1 MLFGFNRGIRPFYA
15 AHLFDD
21 VSRGSVL
28 CLLDASF
35 EKRFPQR
42 HNSIFYAKIEDHGVR
57 WGDMGQILARLRRSV
72 ASRVAQDLPYWVMCP
87 ALYRLTCMA
96 LEMGCEAGACFSVA
110 GFMSCIR
117 GSGGQFPPIYF
128 SEPKKIKARVPR
140 HAHLSLPF
148 TPVKLSRFLPP
159 PSKNGDAP
167 SPPPRKLYPPLRR
180 GNKYFSQR

>member
-1 MLFGFNRGIRPFYA
+1 MRIARWNAFVASCKATMPPSGKCPCQFAPATAMVDKFVETTN
-15 AHLFDD
+15 

-28 CLLDASF
+28 SLLNASF

-128 SEPKKIKARVPR
+128 SEQKKLEKTAKTR
-140 HAHLSLPF
+140 LP
-148 TPVKLSRFLPP
+148 
-159 PSKNGDAP
+159 A
-167 SPPPRKLYPPLRR
+167 
-180 GNKYFSQR
+180 GNKYSCTSPSF